1 MPCEL
6 QPLDVSCFKLFKMAF
21 KKENDSSMVRN
32 NYNEPNKA
40 TLATWVDKALDIT
53 LSKKTI
59 KNGFKVIGIWPF
71 DPKAMDGRIKPDEFY
86 IVDCNNNISYEDN
99 QENFDEAIHD
109 IEGWGENGIVAK
121 LINIATVID
130 DIATT
135 RIKVDG

>member
-1 MPCEL
+1 
-6 QPLDVSCFKLFKMAF
+6 MAF